1 LLSRLGLAFE
11 VRPSHIPEEHPP
23 GPPAAALAAVAL
35 AKARAVASGLPDGS
49 PAVVLGAD
57 TEVVLGGLFMGKP
70 RDEADAARMLRA
82 LRGREHDVI
91 TAIAL
96 VAPGAGGREETAA
109 VATRVT
115 MNDYTDPEIEAY
127 VATGEPLDKA
137 GAYAVQGL
145 GARLVARVDGCFTN
159 VVGLPLSTTRR
170 MLARWGI

>member
-1 LLSRLGLAFE
+1 
-11 VRPSHIPEEHPP
+11 
-23 GPPAAALAAVAL
+23 
-35 AKARAVASGLPDGS
+35 
-49 PAVVLGAD
+49 
-57 TEVVLGGLFMGKP
+57 MGKP

-127 VATGEPLDKA
+127 VATGAPLDNA

-145 GARLVARVDGCFTN
+145 GGRLVPRVHGCFTK
-159 VVGLPLSTTRR
+159 VVGLPR
-170 MLARWGI
+170 